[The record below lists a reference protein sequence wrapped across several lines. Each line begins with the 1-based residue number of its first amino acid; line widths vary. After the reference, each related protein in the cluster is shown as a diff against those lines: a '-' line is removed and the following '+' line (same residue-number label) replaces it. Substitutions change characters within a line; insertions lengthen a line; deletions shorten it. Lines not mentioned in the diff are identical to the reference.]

1 MSQSEEIS
9 MEHMSLVIDEMNDE
23 MAKTLEYS
31 IQRAVDLKVP
41 NGIIRTGISHA
52 FCNLWFNWLSQLDKQ
67 EAAELFASGC
77 EQISNDI
84 LEKTIEKGRRKHGTE
99 KH

>member
-1 MSQSEEIS
+1 MQDELD
-9 MEHMSLVIDEMNDE
+9 MEHMSLAIDEMNDE
-23 MAKTLEYS
+23 MAKTLEYT

-52 FCNLWFNWLSQLDKQ
+52 LCNVWFNWLSQLERS

-77 EQISNDI
+77 EQISDDI
-84 LEKTIEKGRRKHGTE
+84 LERTIEKGRKRGSSKH
-99 KH
+99 